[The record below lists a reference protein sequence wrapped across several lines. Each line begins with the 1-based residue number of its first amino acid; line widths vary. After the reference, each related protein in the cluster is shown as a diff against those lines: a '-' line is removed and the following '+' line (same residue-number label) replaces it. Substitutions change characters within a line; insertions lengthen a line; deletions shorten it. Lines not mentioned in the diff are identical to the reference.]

1 MKKWMPLFVLSLA
14 AFMLALDSATLSVS
28 IAQLV
33 TEFNTTVVGIQRV
46 VTYTSLIMAS
56 LMLVGG
62 KLGDIFGRRRVFAIG
77 LTLFTIWYVSRTL
90 THTSCSKRT
99 ISRNCSTASE
109 GGSEQVAL
117 GPPERIR
124 TQPAVLRLRAF
135 GTAVKIG

>member
-77 LTLFTIWYVSRTL
+77 
-90 THTSCSKRT
+90 
-99 ISRNCSTASE
+99 
-109 GGSEQVAL
+109 
-117 GPPERIR
+117 
-124 TQPAVLRLRAF
+124 
-135 GTAVKIG
+135 